1 LDLRKHPSPDRFAI
15 DLSPHER
22 GEVEIAAAHRIRRE
36 SGKPVAKIQLTPQMK
51 AKAGGLP
58 LVYDLI
64 FPEGDVT
71 DARPL

>member
-1 LDLRKHPSPDRFAI
+1 VPTIYRRIPLQSVGTLRFAHPAI
-15 DLSPHER
+15 P
-22 GEVEIAAAHRIRRE
+22 A
-36 SGKPVAKIQLTPQMK
+36 GKPVAKIQLTPQMK

>member
-1 LDLRKHPSPDRFAI
+1 MTNGNNSAKAI
-15 DLSPHER
+15 QK
-22 GEVEIAAAHRIRRE
+22 G
-36 SGKPVAKIQLTPQMK
+36 VAKIQLNPQMN

-58 LVYDLI
+58 LVYGLI